1 MNDEDVEKVYDRIR
15 KQVPSWAKDNALI
28 GLGKNDEGKDQF
40 MDLTYLEPDS
50 YLLSL
55 VTPTILKASRGED
68 VSKDLDEAVKTA
80 AGKLLEPYFSPSLL
94 VEVAEPFGSGVLKAV
109 KGDFDGA
116 SNDISNAT
124 RKIAKTA
131 MPGYA
136 KMATDITVGDTNLA
150 NLVMSDESFS
160 ELKNTMYAVP
170 YAPMDEPLSVF
181 DSLLKRGII
190 IPGLKLETIDPV
202 KSTGFALSTVNR
214 SIASATRSFSSDLKR
229 KIREPSYKIDV
240 KELLEN
246 YDDILAQQFTAQQEV
261 KKIYQN
267 LVESEGEDKAIK
279 ILKKSTIK
287 QVLPSERALQ
297 NIINSNRSLP
307 RTLST
312 DDKYWNEVIIDLEEE
327 GYKNVQPYM
336 DYLRNQLE
344 KIENFYF
351 DRDLAKEPPEIEIGS
366 N

>member
-1 MNDEDVEKVYDRIR
+1 M
-15 KQVPSWAKDNALI
+15 
-28 GLGKNDEGKDQF
+28 
-40 MDLTYLEPDS
+40 
-50 YLLSL
+50 
-55 VTPTILKASRGED
+55 
-68 VSKDLDEAVKTA
+68 
-80 AGKLLEPYFSPSLL
+80 
-94 VEVAEPFGSGVLKAV
+94 
-109 KGDFDGA
+109 
-116 SNDISNAT
+116 
-124 RKIAKTA
+124 
-131 MPGYA
+131 
-136 KMATDITVGDTNLA
+136 
-150 NLVMSDESFS
+150 
-160 ELKNTMYAVP
+160 
-170 YAPMDEPLSVF
+170 
-181 DSLLKRGII
+181 
-190 IPGLKLETIDPV
+190 

-279 ILKKSTIK
+279 ILRKSTIK